1 MSQRENNP
9 FADFVAIAI
18 KEYNATF
25 DNMSNGHRNRWI
37 LNYLIP
43 HISVY
48 RDDPH
53 RYVHKSKYEFIWLYL
68 SRALDIKPAELIIDA
83 LQAEDYELQNWL
95 DNYGQYKV
103 EADIYLAT
111 TLIKNNVPNS
121 NELYK
126 RAKEFKIAGQMGK
139 TNYCVFVSILRSICD
154 RTVSPYE
161 IYNIIDK
168 YREMD
173 ADIIETYDDYI
184 YPSIMKPY
192 PYVHKPYV
200 HKPYVP

>member
-9 FADFVAIAI
+9 FADFVALAI

-43 HISVY
+43 HISAY

-53 RYVHKSKYEFIWLYL
+53 RYVYESKYEFIWLYL

-126 RAKEFKIAGQMGK
+126 RAKEFNIAGQMWK
-139 TNYCVFVSILRSICD
+139 TNYCVFVSILRSIYD
-154 RTVSPYE
+154 RTLSPYE
-161 IYNIIDK
+161 IYSIIDK
-168 YREMD
+168 YKEMD

-200 HKPYVP
+200 PLCYK